1 MTSTK
6 LGKRNQ
12 MTRTLTL
19 SFLLFCACCGV
30 ATSQAASS
38 FQFSFRQP
46 FGKYAVGLKVMQ
58 QYDPERA
65 FSANSGETPNSK
77 RPLQTLVWYP
87 AMRSQ
92 TAPMVLG
99 DFEDLIA
106 RETSFDEASLHGLS
120 QDFVHAF
127 MQGTE
132 SEQTVSIR
140 DALPEQQRFPVVVY
154 VSGLNAPNFEN
165 IELCE
170 YLASNGFVVIA
181 SPSMGASTRHM
192 QVNAS
197 KLPGRR
203 RTSSSLSSSPI
214 RLPTRT

>member
-30 ATSQAASS
+30 ATSQAVPS

-106 RETSFDEASLHGLS
+106 RVCEVLPIMVFHRGSWRQAFGLLHRNSRSASRLLTAEAG
-120 QDFVHAF
+120 
-127 MQGTE
+127 
-132 SEQTVSIR
+132 
-140 DALPEQQRFPVVVY
+140 
-154 VSGLNAPNFEN
+154 
-165 IELCE
+165 C
-170 YLASNGFVVIA
+170 
-181 SPSMGASTRHM
+181 
-192 QVNAS
+192 
-197 KLPGRR
+197 
-203 RTSSSLSSSPI
+203 
-214 RLPTRT
+214 